1 MAGKWRFNETSEQV
15 TLAFP
20 KVITAPQLTLL
31 LRFNL
36 TLNEGLSGFYRS
48 TYQGKIPYLSP
59 ACSTTLLVCG
69 TGYFAAKGALL
80 LCGLSNSIPASLTFC
95 AACS

>member
-1 MAGKWRFNETSEQV
+1 MAGKWSFNETSEQV

-20 KVITAPQLTLL
+20 IVITAPQLTLL

-48 TYQGKIPYLSP
+48 TYQGDTPYLSP
-59 ACSTTLLVCG
+59 SCFVCG
-69 TGYFAAKGALL
+69 AGYFAAKRASL
-80 LCGLSNSIPASLTFC
+80 LCGVSNLIPASLKLC
-95 AACS
+95 AARS